1 MKVHT
6 NEYKDEIKKFG
17 RQLDSIISYTI
28 NGVTIELGSEELNSI
43 TPHYEA
49 NILKSVMKQLDIDSN
64 IDIPLETEINY
75 QFGVL
80 VNGSY
85 EYVNFGNYIVY
96 SSEKQEDLNSYKII
110 CYDKIL
116 LSMKDY
122 ENINVTYPI
131 TIRNYINAI
140 CTHLGLT
147 FKNTNDIFPNYNRQI
162 SRELYLD
169 SNNNSLGY
177 TFRDVL
183 DEIAQATGS
192 TICINEED
200 NQLELRYITDTN
212 DTINAEYLKDININF
227 KEKYGPINSIV
238 LSRSAESDNVYLRD
252 ESSISENG
260 LCELKIIDNQIMNW
274 NDRSDYLPDLLN
286 KLGGLE
292 YYLNDFISTGI
303 TYYNMCDKYTINI
316 EDNYYPCVMFN
327 DEVLVTQGL
336 EENINT
342 DMPNETKTDYTKA
355 DKTDRKINQTYLLV
369 DKQNQE
375 ISAVIS
381 QTTDPSNPDSMFNK
395 VTSLN
400 LRVGELESKISD
412 VADLTISGETSYATL
427 DLNNIN
433 ASEPIM
439 VKVHA
444 TNDNI
449 SYLYPRSNLYPSDTL
464 YMTDRIIRFHNNTT
478 NENFDYTLPDDL
490 LIYDNDTYDE
500 FYLNFD
506 TTTCQI
512 VKRCGYNADGTV
524 YILANEITTNYTYPR
539 INLTDGNYTIS
550 LLGYNNGYLFTR
562 LLTQNIYTTQFYTR
576 TETNSIINQTTQ
588 NINLSV
594 DTKLSNYSTT
604 NEMNSAITL
613 KANQITSSVSQSYAT
628 KTELT
633 NARTEIQQT
642 TDSISSTVATKVGNN
657 EIISRINQTPETYTI
672 DASKVNVSGVITA
685 INNDTSTTINGN
697 KITTGSITASQVNSS
712 IITTSNLSAQT
723 ISASQITTGT
733 LSANRISGGTIN
745 GNNVSITNL
754 SASNIRSG
762 RLNITSGNY
771 YLRMGFSE
779 SDNPSVSGLNVGRY
793 GIKASSGIA
802 ATSFAITNSD
812 TGKSVSLQV
821 PRQGGGWYYITFT
834 GGILT
839 AWERK
844 S

>member
-6 NEYKDEIKKFG
+6 NNFKDEIKKFG
-17 RQLDSIISYTI
+17 RQLDSIITYRI
-28 NGVTIELGSEELNSI
+28 NGVTTELGVEKLNSV

-75 QFGVL
+75 KLGVL

-96 SSEKQEDLNSYKII
+96 SSQKQEDLNSYKIV
-110 CYDKIL
+110 CYDKML
-116 LSMKDY
+116 NSMIPY
-122 ENINVTYPI
+122 ENLNITYPI
-131 TIRNYINAI
+131 TIKNYINTI
-140 CTHLGLT
+140 CQFLNLS
-147 FKNTNDIFPNYNRQI
+147 FKNINDTFPNYNKVI

-169 SNNNSLGY
+169 SGNNSLGY
-177 TFRDVL
+177 TFRDVF
-183 DEIAQATGS
+183 DELAQVTGS
-192 TICINEED
+192 TICINEVD
-200 NQLELRYITDTN
+200 NQLELRYINNTN
-212 DTINAEYLKDININF
+212 DTINAEYLKDINVNF

-252 ESSISENG
+252 ETSISENG
-260 LCELKIIDNQIMNW
+260 LCELKIVDNQIMNW
-274 NDRSDYLPDLLN
+274 NDRSDYLPDLLSQ
-286 KLGGLE
+286 LGGLE
-292 YYLNDFISTGI
+292 YYLNDFVSTGI

-336 EENINT
+336 EENIHT
-342 DMPNETKTDYTKA
+342 DMPKETKTDYTKA

-375 ISAVIS
+375 ISAVVR

-439 VKVHA
+439 IKVHP

-506 TTTCQI
+506 TTTCQVI
-512 VKRCGYNADGTV
+512 KRCGYNADGTV
-524 YILANEITTNYTYPR
+524 NVLANEITTNYTYPT

-576 TETNSIINQTTQ
+576 AETNSIINQTSQ
-588 NINLSV
+588 SINLSV

-613 KANQITSSVSQSYAT
+613 KANEINSVVSQ
-628 KTELT
+628 
-633 NARTEIQQT
+633 
-642 TDSISSTVATKVGNN
+642 KVGNN
-657 EIISRINQTPETYTI
+657 EVISRINQTSETITI

-754 SASNIRSG
+754 SASNIKSG
-762 RLNITSGNY
+762 RLNISSGNY

-779 SDNPSVSGLNVGRY
+779 GANPSVSGLNVGSY
-793 GIKASSGIA
+793 GIKANSGIT

-812 TGKSVSLQV
+812 TGKSVSFQV
-821 PRQGGGWYYITFT
+821 PRQGGGWYYITFK

>member
-6 NEYKDEIKKFG
+6 NDFKDEIKKFG
-17 RQLDSIISYTI
+17 RQLDSVISYTI
-28 NGVTIELGSEELNSI
+28 NGVTTELGTEELNSV

-96 SSEKQEDLNSYKII
+96 SSQKQEDLNSYKIV
-110 CYDKIL
+110 CYDKML
-116 LSMKDY
+116 NSMIPY
-122 ENINVTYPI
+122 ENLNITYPI
-131 TIRNYINAI
+131 TIKNYINTI
-140 CTHLGLT
+140 CQFLNLS
-147 FKNTNDIFPNYNRQI
+147 FKNINDTFPNYNKVI

-169 SNNNSLGY
+169 SGNNSLGY
-177 TFRDVL
+177 TFRDVF
-183 DEIAQATGS
+183 DELAQVTGS
-192 TICINEED
+192 TICINEVD
-200 NQLELRYITDTN
+200 NQLELRYINNTN
-212 DTINAEYLKDININF
+212 DTINAEYLKDINVNF

-252 ESSISENG
+252 ETSISENG
-260 LCELKIIDNQIMNW
+260 LCELKIVDNQIMNW
-274 NDRSDYLPDLLN
+274 NDRSDYLPDLLSQ
-286 KLGGLE
+286 LAGLE
-292 YYLNDFISTGI
+292 YYLNDFVSTGI
-303 TYYNMCDKYTINI
+303 TYYNMCDKYTVNI

-336 EENINT
+336 EENIHT
-342 DMPNETKTDYTKA
+342 DMPKETKTDYTKA

-375 ISAVIS
+375 ISAVVR

-439 VKVHA
+439 VKVHP

-449 SYLYPRSNLYPSDTL
+449 SYLYPRNNLYPSDTL
-464 YMTDRIIRFHNNTT
+464 YMPDRIIRFHNNTT

-490 LIYDNDTYDE
+490 LIYDSDIYDE

-506 TTTCQI
+506 TTTCQVI
-512 VKRCGYNADGTV
+512 KRCRYNADGTV
-524 YILANEITTNYTYPR
+524 NVLANEITTNYTYPT

-576 TETNSIINQTTQ
+576 AETNSIINQTSQ
-588 NINLSV
+588 SINLSV

-613 KANQITSSVSQSYAT
+613 KANEINSVVSQ
-628 KTELT
+628 
-633 NARTEIQQT
+633 
-642 TDSISSTVATKVGNN
+642 KVGNN
-657 EIISRINQTPETYTI
+657 EVISRINQTPETITI
-672 DASKVNVSGVITA
+672 NASKVNISGIITA
-685 INNDTSTTINGN
+685 INNDTSTTIDGN

-712 IITTSNLSAQT
+712 IITTSNLSAQK

-754 SASNIRSG
+754 SASNIKSG

-779 SDNPSVSGLNVGRY
+779 GDNPSVSGLNVGRY

-812 TGKSVSLQV
+812 TGKSVSFQV

-839 AWERK
+839 AWERRT
-844 S
+844 